1 MLPCFSKILE
11 RITYNRLYNY
21 LIENNIL
28 YSKQFGFQNGHSTEN
43 ETQNLRP
50 KTMDTCHI
58 WDLRSR
64 ALIRTKKNKNPQ
76 QESYTGETK
85 TQDMNTDVKTQDLSS
100 KI

>member
-1 MLPCFSKILE
+1 MVRETKYLE
-11 RITYNRLYNY
+11 T
-21 LIENNIL
+21 
-28 YSKQFGFQNGHSTEN
+28 

-64 ALIRTKKNKNPQ
+64 ALTRTKKNKNPQ

-85 TQDMNTDVKTQDLSS
+85 TQDMDTDVKTQDLSS
-100 KI
+100 KIWEIMFPNWSSELETEGHRN

>member
-1 MLPCFSKILE
+1 M
-11 RITYNRLYNY
+11 YNRLYNY
-21 LIENNIL
+21 FIENNIL

-64 ALIRTKKNKNPQ
+64 ALIRTKKKQEPTTRVLHRRNKDPR
-76 QESYTGETK
+76 YGY
-85 TQDMNTDVKTQDLSS
+85 
-100 KI
+100 